1 MALLFDLWDGFLAF
15 LDRGGDVLVPIFVVA
30 VVLWLLLIERIWYM
44 RFSHPRTVRRAVVE
58 WSARPERA
66 SWHAEQ
72 IRAQIVSETSQRLKW
87 SLPLINT
94 LIALCPLLG
103 LLGTVT
109 GMIEVF
115 NVMALVGSGN
125 ARALASGVSMATIPT
140 MSGMVVALSGL
151 YFAARLER
159 RARRHIASLEDTL
172 ILERGESCVVA

>member
-1 MALLFDLWDGFLAF
+1 MALLYDLWDGFFAF

-30 VVLWLLLIERIWYM
+30 AVLWLLLIERFWYM
-44 RFSHPRTVRRAVVE
+44 RFTYPRAMRRRVAE
-58 WSARPERA
+58 WSARPERC
-66 SWHAEQ
+66 SWHA
-72 IRAQIVSETSQRLKW
+72 AQVRVLVISEASQRLKW

-151 YFAARLER
+151 YFAVRLER
-159 RARRHIASLEDTL
+159 QAKRHVASLEDTL
-172 ILERGESCVVA
+172 TLERGESCAAA